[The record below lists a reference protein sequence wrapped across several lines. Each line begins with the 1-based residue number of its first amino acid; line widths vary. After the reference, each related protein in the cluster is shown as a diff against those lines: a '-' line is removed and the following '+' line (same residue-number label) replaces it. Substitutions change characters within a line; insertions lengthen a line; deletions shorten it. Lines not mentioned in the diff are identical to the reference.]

1 MIQKIRNPEVDILRG
16 IAAVLMILGHSFIV
30 YPINISQI
38 PWCAAISHFIYTF
51 HMELFFILSGY
62 VYHCISYRSFMKK
75 KIERIM
81 IPYFL
86 FGTGAL
92 LLRTFG
98 GAAVNHNISFY
109 DGIMK
114 LLFQGGGYWFLYVSF
129 FIFLIYPLLDRY
141 IKNVKQEIVVM
152 LAFLCIDQF
161 FTITNFF
168 ALDTVIHYIPYFI
181 FGHCLKIIG
190 GVKGQEI

>member
-62 VYHCISYRSFMKK
+62 VYHCIAYRSFMKK

-92 LLRTFG
+92 LLRAFG
-98 GAAVNHNISFY
+98 GTAVNHNISFY

-141 IKNVKQEIVVM
+141 IKNGKQEIVVM

-161 FTITNFF
+161 LTITNFF
-168 ALDTVIHYIPYFI
+168 ALDTVIHYIPYFV

-190 GVKGQEI
+190 GG